1 MTGGKKF
8 MEHHSHLK
16 AAISSLKRVMMPS
29 TLIVDRLALSLT
41 LTHTCNTQG
50 SHVIISHEPARML
63 ASISEDWYSY
73 IIIQN
78 VQRKMAQGKE
88 NVHFQSLPL
97 VHLQQECS

>member
-41 LTHTCNTQG
+41 LTHTCNTQE
-50 SHVIISHEPARML
+50 SHVIQYL
-63 ASISEDWYSY
+63 T
-73 IIIQN
+73 
-78 VQRKMAQGKE
+78 
-88 NVHFQSLPL
+88 
-97 VHLQQECS
+97 